1 MGRRARGIPGP
12 GSGHGAVSGNGDL
25 SGTGTPAGQAPA
37 SLDRLLRQGA
47 DRLAA
52 AGIEDGWREAAMLL
66 AHVLGRDRAWL
77 IGHGDEPAMPAQAAA
92 FQALLQRRRDGE
104 PMAYVLGECGFWSLS
119 LKVTPA
125 VLVPRPET
133 ELLVEQTLACLSERR
148 PSAAWRVADLGTG
161 SGAIALALA
170 SERQHWQ
177 LVATDAS
184 ATALAIAED
193 NARTLG
199 LDARVQFRHGS
210 WYQALVGQPPF
221 DALVSNPPYIETGD
235 PHLGDPALR
244 HEPPSALV
252 SGSDG
257 LADIRQL
264 VAGAGPHLRP
274 GGWLLL
280 EHGWNQAGTV
290 RELLHRHRFTDIAS
304 RQDLGGQ
311 PRISYGRRPV

>member
-1 MGRRARGIPGP
+1 MSRGGDVPAS
-12 GSGHGAVSGNGDL
+12 GS
-25 SGTGTPAGQAPA
+25 GTPAGPGPV

-47 DRLAA
+47 EGLAA

-66 AHVLGRDRAWL
+66 AHVVDRDRAWL
-77 IGHGDEPAMPAQAAA
+77 ISHGDEPATSGQAAT
-92 FQALLQRRRDGE
+92 FQALLQRRLAGE
-104 PMAYVLGECGFWSLS
+104 PMAYVLGRHGFWSLS

-133 ELLVEQTLACLSERR
+133 ELLVEQTLACLPERR
-148 PSAAWRVADLGTG
+148 PSAALRVADLGTG

-170 SERQHWQ
+170 SERQHWH

-184 ATALAIAED
+184 AAALAVAED
-193 NARTLG
+193 NARSLG

-210 WYQALVGQPPF
+210 WYQALAGQPPF
-221 DALVSNPPYIETGD
+221 DALVSNPPYIESSD
-235 PHLGDPALR
+235 PHLADPALR
-244 HEPPSALV
+244 HEPQAALV

-257 LADIRQL
+257 LDDIRL
-264 VAGAGPHLRP
+264 LAAGAFDHLNP

-311 PRISYGRRPV
+311 PRISYGRRPG